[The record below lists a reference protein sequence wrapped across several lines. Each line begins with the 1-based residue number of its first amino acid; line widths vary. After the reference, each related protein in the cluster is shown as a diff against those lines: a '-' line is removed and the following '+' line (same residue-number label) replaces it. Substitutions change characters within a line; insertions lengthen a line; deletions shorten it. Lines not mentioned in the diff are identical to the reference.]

1 MKPGKFDSFSKV
13 FAQLTDESQNELIKI
28 SHCLL
33 QAHQLAKHGRT
44 KQTGIL
50 ENAECCDDKKTNKN
64 S

>member
-1 MKPGKFDSFSKV
+1 MESGKFDSFSKV

-33 QAHQLAKHGRT
+33 QAHQITKHERT
-44 KQTGIL
+44 KQSGTL
-50 ENAECCDDKKTNKN
+50 ENEIYYEDKKTNKN